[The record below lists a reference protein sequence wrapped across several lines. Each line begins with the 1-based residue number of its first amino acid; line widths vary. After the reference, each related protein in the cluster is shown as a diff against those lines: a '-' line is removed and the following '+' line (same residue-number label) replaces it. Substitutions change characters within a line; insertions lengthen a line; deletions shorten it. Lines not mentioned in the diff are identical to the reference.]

1 MVVSSM
7 ELRNKTKRPIRV
19 PLPGGKRLHL
29 GPGGT
34 GQIAPKAADHPPLKK
49 LIDAGELEIED
60 LGRTKGTGGSSG
72 STGMRPSKG
81 GSSSGG
87 VRHTGDR

>member
-1 MVVSSM
+1 
-7 ELRNKTKRPIRV
+7 V

-34 GQIAPKAADHPPLKK
+34 GQIMAKAADHPPLRK
-49 LIDAGELEIED
+49 LIEADEIEILD
-60 LGRTKGTGGSSG
+60 GGRSQGTGGSGGQG
-72 STGMRPSKG
+72 SIRGNQG
-81 GSSSGG
+81 GGQSGG

>member
-1 MVVSSM
+1 MD
-7 ELRNKTKRPIRV
+7 LLNKTNRPIRV

-34 GQIAPKAADHPPLKK
+34 GQISPKAADHPPLKK
-49 LIDAGELEIED
+49 LIDAGEIEIQGA
-60 LGRTKGTGGSSG
+60 GRTKGTGGSG
-72 STGMRPSKG
+72 GNTGTKSSQG
-81 GSSSGG
+81 GSSGGG

>member
-1 MVVSSM
+1 M
-7 ELRNKTKRPIRV
+7 ELRNKTNRPIRV

-34 GQIAPKAADHPPLKK
+34 GQISPKAADHPPLKE
-49 LIDAGELEIED
+49 LIDAGELEIEGV
-60 LGRTKGTGGSSG
+60 GRSQGTGGSSG
-72 STGMRPSKG
+72 STGKRSSQG
-81 GSSSGG
+81 GSSTGG